1 MQWPKPGP
9 DAETRRART
18 EIVILSSGDGQA
30 IRQLGQLRRDP
41 RSWGARLLEGAKHSL
56 VLKVALGVFLG
67 IVAAEAVDGVLK
79 GDLLKSLAGQVDQAI
94 SDAGGFEAI
103 EALAAVDNHGARTDD
118 AAGEPVLDESSM
130 TDPEPEWDD
139 IGDGDLTDGLDWP
152 F

>member
-1 MQWPKPGP
+1 MQWPKPGL
-9 DAETRRART
+9 DAETRRLRA
-18 EIVILSSGDGQA
+18 ESLIESSGDGQA

-41 RSWGARLLEGAKHSL
+41 RSWGARLLDGAKHSL

-67 IVAAEAVDGVLK
+67 VVAADGVNGVLK

-103 EALAAVDNHGARTDD
+103 EALAAVDTLDARNEKAPTDSIT
-118 AAGEPVLDESSM
+118 DESSM
-130 TDPEPEWDD
+130 ADPDPEWDD
-139 IGDGDLTDGLDWP
+139 SDDADGLELP

>member
-9 DAETRRART
+9 DAETRRARAET
-18 EIVILSSGDGQA
+18 LIESSGDGQA

-41 RSWGARLLEGAKHSL
+41 RSWGTRLLDGAKHSL

-67 IVAAEAVDGVLK
+67 IVAAEAVEGMLK

-94 SDAGGFEAI
+94 TDAGGFEAI
-103 EALAAVDNHGARTDD
+103 EALATVGSQGARTDD
-118 AAGEPVLDESSM
+118 AAGEPVRDESLM

-139 IGDGDLTDGLDWP
+139 SGDGDLTDGLELP